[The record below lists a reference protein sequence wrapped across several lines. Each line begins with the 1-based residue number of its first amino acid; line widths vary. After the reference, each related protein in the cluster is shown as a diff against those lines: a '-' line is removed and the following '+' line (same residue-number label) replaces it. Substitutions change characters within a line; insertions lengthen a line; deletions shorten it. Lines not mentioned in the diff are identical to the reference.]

1 MRDSL
6 QPHLHVRIDPFLV
19 LSLFFYTKLRGIG
32 WAYVCFSFLP
42 SALTSSICIESQTF
56 GVLAASIDFI
66 GLDIC

>member
-6 QPHLHVRIDPFLV
+6 QPHLHVRID
-19 LSLFFYTKLRGIG
+19 FFYRKLSGIG

-56 GVLAASIDFI
+56 GVLATSIDFI
-66 GLDIC
+66 GLDIG